1 MDTAKID
8 KIIES
13 YNRDAACAIEMLMDI
28 QDEFKHLPEDVVR
41 YIADEINVPLGQ
53 LYHVATFY
61 DVFTLEPSSDELPQK
76 PIREFMKQQDD
87 KRITSKPDS
96 PSIVLRNMGKID
108 PEDIES
114 FIAAGGYKSFEKAL
128 DTMSPDDVI
137 GEVEKSGILG
147 RCGFG
152 KPVADKWKACA
163 KAVKDSSNPAYV
175 ICNADEGIPGAF
187 AYKSIVESDPHS
199 IIEGMLICAYAVGAK
214 EGLIHIRKCNSLA
227 IERMAKAIKDA
238 RKKGLL
244 GENIKG
250 KDFSFELKLRRG
262 PGAYMNLDLSAMLES
277 LQGKAA
283 IPTASYVPLTQ
294 QGYMGMPT
302 VLSCV
307 ETWMNIPVIIEKG
320 GDAFKK
326 IGNSGTKVVS
336 LVGDIKN
343 SGFVEVPLGI
353 TLRELI
359 FDIGG
364 GIPEGREFKAVQVGG
379 PSGGCFPAEMLD
391 TTLDYAEIEKA
402 GSIIASGLIRVYDD
416 SRCMLEAAQDSIEF
430 LKSECFGKAAP
441 GREGSAVLFS
451 ILDKIM
457 KGDGNFADIEAM
469 KSICE
474 TMSATSLSGWGKSAG
489 NSILTTIK
497 HFEEDYTGYF
507 KN

>member
-1 MDTAKID
+1 MDTAKIN

-13 YNRDAACAIEMLMDI
+13 YNRDADCAIEMLLDI

-41 YIADEINVPLGQ
+41 YIADEIEVPLGQ
-53 LYHVATFY
+53 LYFVGTFY
-61 DVFTLEPSSDELPQK
+61 DVFTLEPSEDELPQK
-76 PIREFMKQQDD
+76 PIEAFMKQQND
-87 KRITSKPDS
+87 KRIPSKPDA
-96 PSIVLRNMGKID
+96 PSIVFRNMGNAD
-108 PEDIES
+108 
-114 FIAAGGYKSFEKAL
+114 AGEYKSFEKVL
-128 DTMSPDDVI
+128 ETMSPDDVI
-137 GEVEKSGILG
+137 SEVEKSGLLG

-152 KPVADKWKACA
+152 NPTADKWKACA
-163 KAVKDSSNPAYV
+163 KAVNDSSNPAYV

-187 AYKSIVESDPHS
+187 AYKNIVESDPHS

-214 EGLIHIRKCNSLA
+214 EGIIHIRNCYSQA
-227 IERMAKAIKDA
+227 IEQMAEAIEDA
-238 RKKGLL
+238 RAKKLL

-250 KDFSFELKLRRG
+250 KDFSFDIKIRRG

-277 LQGKAA
+277 LQGKPA
-283 IPTASYVPLTQ
+283 IPTASNVPLTEK
-294 QGYMGMPT
+294 GYKDMPT

-307 ETWMNIPVIIEKG
+307 ETWMNVPVIIEKG

-336 LVGDIKN
+336 LVGDIVN

-379 PSGGCFPAEMLD
+379 PSGGCFPADMLD
-391 TTLDYAEIEKA
+391 TPLDYAEIEKA
-402 GSIIASGLIRVYDD
+402 GSIIGPGLIRVYDN
-416 SRCMLEAAQDSIEF
+416 SRCMVEAAKDSIEF

-441 GREGSAVLFS
+441 DREGSVILFS
-451 ILDKIM
+451 ILENISQ
-457 KGDGNFADIEAM
+457 GNGKKEDLDTL

-474 TMSATSLSGWGKSAG
+474 TMSAASLSGLGKSAG
-489 NSILTTIK
+489 NSILSTIK
-497 HFEEDYTGYF
+497 HFEDDYTGYF